1 MTLQEIQTL
10 VAAGYTKSDIEALAA
25 QAAQP
30 VVQSQPQPVVQPQTQ
45 AAEQSDAQL
54 NAFLSALENLGKQIN
69 QQGQQPAPTNAQ
81 IPASMQ
87 PVAQPQ
93 TIQPQTQPVTTTPSN
108 AGLTSEEA
116 TKLFQ
121 AWSMGAASQSVELP
135 PTADDILKARFESLY
150 GVDTSNTK

>member
-10 VAAGYTKSDIEALAA
+10 VAAGYTKSDIEALTA
-25 QAAQP
+25 QVA
-30 VVQSQPQPVVQPQTQ
+30 QPVVQPQPQPAVQPQPQ
-45 AAEQSDAQL
+45 AQPEAQQVDFATTL
-54 NAFLSALENLGKQIN
+54 QALGALIN
-69 QQGQQPAPTNAQ
+69 KQGQQPAPTNAQ
-81 IPASMQ
+81 LPASMQ

-93 TIQPQTQPVTTTPSN
+93 AIQPQVQPVATTPSN

-121 AWSMGAASQSVELP
+121 AWSMGAAMQNVELP

>member
-10 VAAGYTKSDIEALAA
+10 VAAGYTKSDIEALTA
-25 QAAQP
+25 QVAQP
-30 VVQSQPQPVVQPQTQ
+30 VVQPQPQPVVQPQAQPEAQKVDFATTLQ
-45 AAEQSDAQL
+45 AL
-54 NAFLSALENLGKQIN
+54 GALIN
-69 QQGQQPAPTNAQ
+69 KQGQQPAPTNAQ
-81 IPASMQ
+81 LPASMQ

-93 TIQPQTQPVTTTPSN
+93 TIQPQAQPVATTPSN

-121 AWSMGAASQSVELP
+121 AWSMGAATQNVELP

-150 GVDTSNTK
+150 GVDTSNIK

>member
-10 VAAGYTKSDIEALAA
+10 VAAGYTKSDIEALTA
-25 QAAQP
+25 QEA
-30 VVQSQPQPVVQPQTQ
+30 QPVVQPQPQPAVQPQ
-45 AAEQSDAQL
+45 AQPEAQPVDFATTL
-54 NAFLSALENLGKQIN
+54 QALGAIIN
-69 QQGQQPAPTNAQ
+69 KQGQQPAPTNAQ

-93 TIQPQTQPVTTTPSN
+93 TIQPQAQPVATTPSN

-121 AWSMGAASQSVELP
+121 AWSMGAASQNVELP
-135 PTADDILKARFESLY
+135 PTADDILTARFQSLY